1 MLLSANIYLAG
12 TPTGSP
18 SGPPPPVSNET
29 SSALN
34 EASEKDHTGQSAP
47 GKDALDNDK
56 GQVVMSEAGKPKTA
70 KESMEDPAEPG
81 GSVS

>member
-1 MLLSANIYLAG
+1 
-12 TPTGSP
+12 
-18 SGPPPPVSNET
+18 
-29 SSALN
+29 LN

-56 GQVVMSEAGKPKTA
+56 GQVVMGEAGKPKTA